1 MKKAILT
8 IAFMTIALFADVNH
22 QKSSSEVLFESL
34 GLDGI
39 MSRELFD
46 QSISGYQKLLD
57 KSLIADTTK
66 LTIIDFSKASTE
78 KRFFLIDLKEKKLL
92 FNTYVAHGRN
102 SGNNFAENFSNVE
115 GSLKSSLGFFVT
127 SKTYYGKHGYSM
139 RLKGMEKLFNSN
151 AEERAI
157 VVHGADY
164 VSEPFIK
171 KHGRLG
177 RSWGCPAISR
187 DISSDVINLIKD
199 GTCLF
204 IYSDDPNYLASSA
217 LLK

>member
-1 MKKAILT
+1 MKNTILT
-8 IAFMTIALFADVNH
+8 IACLAFTLFADINLEN
-22 QKSSSEVLFESL
+22 SSSQLLFESL
-34 GLDGI
+34 GLEGI
-39 MSRELFD
+39 MSRELFH
-46 QSISGYQKLLD
+46 QSFSGYQKLLE
-57 KSLIADTTK
+57 KSVITDTTK

-102 SGNNFAENFSNVE
+102 SGNNFADKFSNTE
-115 GSLKSSLGFFVT
+115 GSLQSSLGFFVT

-139 RLKGMEKLFNSN
+139 RLKGMEKMFNSN

-164 VSEPFIK
+164 VSESFIK
-171 KHGRLG
+171 KYGRLG
-177 RSWGCPAISR
+177 RSWGCPALSR

-204 IYSDDPNYLASSA
+204 IYSDDPNYLATSA
-217 LLK
+217 MLK